1 MERERDGERVRER
14 KRERNRENERKK
26 GGERERD
33 RETAEGDLEVMITG
47 ELFLTQS
54 CCDILIS
61 S

>member
-1 MERERDGERVRER
+1 MERVRER
-14 KRERNRENERKK
+14 KRDGENERKK
-26 GGERERD
+26 GERERD

-54 CCDILIS
+54 CCDILVS